1 MISKLAKSIAH
12 FFVVQNITE
21 DSKEVIYAYGLEL
34 LISDMLNTLIVLL
47 IALISHTL
55 PAVIVFVAVFIG
67 LRRFVGG
74 YHANSHFSCMFTLIV
89 VMLIFSYG
97 ICNVSGQIIWILS
110 TGFVALSLPIIFCIA
125 PVPHPNSG
133 MKQICLLISSL
144 VILSVSLLSG
154 CGNSY
159 TELDSSTNTYE
170 SNKSSN
176 SDVPIVEATSVL
188 AGYFHI
194 MAGLFS
200 WEKDT
205 PNVIYGKINSD
216 DDFGK
221 TILDEY
227 PQTIDMEYIIVFD
240 DNGEIETVFC
250 RQPKEGQESM
260 ASSGVVKHIEDIGVN
275 TWEELLNYYNI
286 K

>member
-1 MISKLAKSIAH
+1 
-12 FFVVQNITE
+12 
-21 DSKEVIYAYGLEL
+21 
-34 LISDMLNTLIVLL
+34 
-47 IALISHTL
+47 
-55 PAVIVFVAVFIG
+55 
-67 LRRFVGG
+67 
-74 YHANSHFSCMFTLIV
+74 
-89 VMLIFSYG
+89 
-97 ICNVSGQIIWILS
+97 
-110 TGFVALSLPIIFCIA
+110 
-125 PVPHPNSG
+125 
-133 MKQICLLISSL
+133 MKQICVLTSSL
-144 VILSVSLLSG
+144 VILSISLLCG

-176 SDVPIVEATSVL
+176 SDVSIVEATSVL
-188 AGYFHI
+188 AGYFRN

-200 WEKDT
+200 WEKGT